1 VPRIGHILA
10 KLAVVFSS
18 LTTSS
23 VMRKD
28 SSHSVRLVQAT
39 DPPAAN
45 GVRILRSNIF
55 TLITSIFATCFLSA
69 PGLRAEPKDPLGS
82 VAPFLLPIPAPRP
95 FELPVPAPSTDP
107 TPRTFMMNGQ
117 RYDIPRN
124 FIMTL
129 SSNPDGTAGAI
140 SMRALLP
147 DLAGLTPENMHCLD
161 FRNPCSDNIVTVGL
175 LEKHHSVPG
184 SRLLD
189 SIRARAQP
197 EKFSGPCG
205 LEFYEDRGNESQ
217 RHQHFFKRL
226 GADADISVLK
236 CAKKGSSYAPSC
248 NSDYDMDDGNH
259 FYYIFNRKFLCD
271 WEGIR
276 DKIVGRIASFR
287 VGAGKSDT
295 VREKTGD

>member
-1 VPRIGHILA
+1 
-10 KLAVVFSS
+10 
-18 LTTSS
+18 
-23 VMRKD
+23 MRKD
-28 SSHSVRLVQAT
+28 SSHSVQSVQVTHPLAT
-39 DPPAAN
+39 D

-55 TLITSIFATCFLSA
+55 TLITSIVTMCFLSV

-82 VAPFLLPIPAPRP
+82 VAPSLLPIPAPRS

-107 TPRTFMMNGQ
+107 TPQSFVMNGQ

-124 FIMTL
+124 FIVTL
-129 SSNPDGTAGAI
+129 STNPDGSAGAI

-147 DLAGLTPENMHCLD
+147 DLSGLTQENMHCLNY
-161 FRNPCSDNIVTVGL
+161 RERCSDNIVTVGL

-189 SIRARAQP
+189 NIRARAQP

-217 RHQHFFKRL
+217 RHQYFFKRL
-226 GADADISVLK
+226 DADADVSVLK
-236 CAKKGSSYAPSC
+236 CAKEGSSYAPRCS
-248 NSDYDMDDGNH
+248 SDYDMGDGNH

-271 WEGIR
+271 WQSIK
-276 DKIVGRIASFR
+276 DKILERIASFR
-287 VGAGKSDT
+287 AEAGK
-295 VREKTGD
+295 

>member
-1 VPRIGHILA
+1 
-10 KLAVVFSS
+10 
-18 LTTSS
+18 
-23 VMRKD
+23 MRKD
-28 SSHSVRLVQAT
+28 SSHSVRSVQAT
-39 DPPAAN
+39 DPLATD

-55 TLITSIFATCFLSA
+55 TLITSIVAMCFLSV

-124 FIMTL
+124 FIVTL
-129 SSNPDGTAGAI
+129 SHNPDGTAGAI

-161 FRNPCSDNIVTVGL
+161 YRDPCSDNIVTIGL

-189 SIRARAQP
+189 NIRALAQP

-205 LEFYEDRGNESQ
+205 LDFYESRGIESQ
-217 RHQHFFKRL
+217 RMRYFFKRMR
-226 GADADISVLK
+226 ADADFSVLK
-236 CAKKGSSYAPSC
+236 CAKEGSSYAPRCSS
-248 NSDYDMDDGNH
+248 NYDMDDGNH
-259 FYYIFNRKFLCD
+259 FYYMFNRKFLCD
-271 WEGIR
+271 WEGIK
-276 DKIVGRIASFR
+276 DKILERIASFR
-287 VGAGKSDT
+287 AEAGK
-295 VREKTGD
+295 